1 MGEVSKINLKSIPT
15 VKTLIK
21 DIVNKAIEDL
31 CYPNLVTMSVPC
43 VTASQQLD
51 EKGKVI
57 KNPKKKIVKRA
68 QTLIALESDDLEE
81 LQNFLKKKK

>member
-1 MGEVSKINLKSIPT
+1 MGEVNKMNLKSIPT

-31 CYPNLVTMSVPC
+31 CYPNLVNMSVPC
-43 VTASQQLD
+43 VAESLQLD

-57 KNPKKKIVKRA
+57 KKVKEKKLRERA
-68 QTLIALESDDLEE
+68 KTLVAFDPEDFEQ
-81 LQNFLKKKK
+81 LQEFL